1 MELTKLV
8 RNLKQYTIV
17 GDQNPVIHDL
27 FYDSRKVVP
36 NSLFFC
42 IKGAIT
48 DGHRFAHD
56 AIDRGAVALVTER
69 KLDVP
74 DHITQIIVNDSK
86 DAMAAISAEFFGNPA
101 DKLTLIGV
109 TGTNGKTTVTYLI
122 KAIAEQQGK
131 RVGVIGTIMN
141 MIGDKKIPT
150 ERTTPESLDLYRLF
164 YEMVKEGVEWVAIEV
179 SSHSLELGRVKGITF
194 EAGIFTNLSQDHLDF
209 HKTMDNYQKAKE
221 KLFHQSRIGI
231 INMDDPRG
239 QIIAKSLRIPVYGYG
254 IQCQTDACVR
264 DIVVSGKGASF
275 QARFH
280 EEEMDIRL
288 NIPGIFSVYNG
299 MAAAAACHVL
309 GIPLETIKRGLE
321 SVKSVPGRFEVLDT
335 KNKEYTVLL
344 DYAHTPDGLE
354 NILKTVAEF
363 AQGDIITLFGCGG
376 DRDPG
381 KRPIMG
387 EVAGRYSDFCI
398 ITSDNPRNEDP
409 LSIIE
414 QVENGVKIT
423 GCPYVS
429 IENRREAIKYALRN
443 GKKGDVIILAGKGH
457 ETYQEIKGRRYDF
470 DEKQI
475 VMEILASED

>member
-1 MELTKLV
+1 MELTKLIK
-8 RNLKQYTIV
+8 NLNQYAIV
-17 GDQNPVIHDL
+17 GDLDPVIHDL
-27 FYDSRKVVP
+27 YYDSRKVVP

-42 IKGAIT
+42 IKGANT
-48 DGHRFAHD
+48 DGHRFAYD
-56 AIDRGAVALVTER
+56 AINRGAVALVTER

-86 DAMAAISAEFFGNPA
+86 DAMAVISSDFFGNPA

-122 KAIAEQQGK
+122 KAIAEQHGK
-131 RVGVIGTIMN
+131 KVGVIGTIMN
-141 MIGDKKIPT
+141 LIGDKKMPT
-150 ERTTPESLDLYRLF
+150 ERTTPESLDLNRLSH
-164 YEMVKEGVEWVAIEV
+164 EMVRERVEWVAMEV
-179 SSHSLELGRVKGITF
+179 SSHSLELGRVKGIPF
-194 EAGIFTNLSQDHLDF
+194 EVGIFTNLSQDHLDF
-209 HKTMDNYQKAKE
+209 HKTMENYQKSKE

-231 INMDDPRG
+231 INMDDPKGR
-239 QIIAKSLRIPVYGYG
+239 IIAESLRIPVYGYG
-254 IQCQTDACVR
+254 LQWETDAGVR
-264 DIVVSGKGASF
+264 DIVVSAKGTSFRASF
-275 QARFH
+275 HEKEIDFH
-280 EEEMDIRL
+280 L

-299 MAAAAACHVL
+299 MAAATACHVL
-309 GIPLETIKRGLE
+309 GIPLETIKKGLE

-335 KNKEYTVLL
+335 KGKEYTVLL

-354 NILKTVAEF
+354 NVLKTVAEF
-363 AQGDIITLFGCGG
+363 AKGEIITLFGCGG

-409 LSIIE
+409 FSIIKQIE
-414 QVENGVKIT
+414 VGVKIT
-423 GCPYVS
+423 GCPYVT
-429 IENRREAIKYALRN
+429 IENRKEAIEYALKH

-457 ETYQEIKGRRYDF
+457 ETYQEIKGKRYDF

-475 VMEILASED
+475 VMEILASGD